1 VSLALQVLVTGLA
14 AGGVYGLVAIGHS
27 LVYRLTGIVH
37 FAFGDLVGLGVFT
50 TLLVAAGTAPVGQE
64 GVDRGRFLLALAIG
78 LAVCTLA
85 GALSYTL
92 AVEPYLTRGS
102 TIGWIGATVAIAFAI
117 RAALEAVF
125 ARPAYVLPDPLPFR
139 DVGRGGFVSV
149 GGASIQVRSFYV
161 FALAVALAAL
171 ATWTLARTRFGRG
184 LQAIAADQDG
194 ARIVGVP
201 ADRVIALAFGLAG
214 AVAAVAAVAAAP
226 QGPFAVD
233 SGTLLG
239 VKGLVAAL
247 VVGFASPWRAF
258 VAGVALG
265 VVEAAIAGLRVGGL
279 ELGPEYREV
288 LPLVLALMWVATRRF
303 GEVAEEALE

>member
-1 VSLALQVLVTGLA
+1 LQVLVTGLA
-14 AGGVYGLVAIGHS
+14 AGGVYGLVAIGHF

-37 FAFGDLVGLGVFT
+37 FAFGDLVGLGVFV
-50 TLLVAAGTAPVGQE
+50 TLLVAAGTAPLGQA
-64 GVDRGRFLLALAIG
+64 GVDRGRFALALLAG
-78 LAVCTLA
+78 LLVCAAA

-102 TIGWIGATVAIAFAI
+102 TIGWIGATLAIAFAI
-117 RAALEAVF
+117 RAALEATF
-125 ARPAYVLPDPLPFR
+125 ARPAYVVPDPFPFR
-139 DVGRGGFVSV
+139 EVGRGGFVTV

-161 FALAVALAAL
+161 VALALALAAL

-184 LQAIAADQDG
+184 LQAIASDQEG
-194 ARIVGVP
+194 ARVVGVP
-201 ADRVIALAFGLAG
+201 VDRLIALAFGLAG

-226 QGPFAVD
+226 GAPFAVE

-239 VKGLVAAL
+239 IKGLVAAL

-258 VAGVALG
+258 AAGVGLG

-279 ELGPEYREV
+279 ELGPEWREV
-288 LPLVLALMWVATRRF
+288 LPLALALAWVATRRF
-303 GEVAEEALE
+303 GEVAEEARE

>member
-14 AGGVYGLVAIGHS
+14 AGGVYGLVAIGHF
-27 LVYRLTGIVH
+27 LIYRLTGIVH

-50 TLLVAAGTAPVGQE
+50 TLLVAAGTAPLGRA
-64 GVDRGRFLLALAIG
+64 GVDNGRFALALLVG
-78 LAVCTLA
+78 VAVCAVA

-102 TIGWIGATVAIAFAI
+102 TIGWIGATVATAFAI

-125 ARPAYVLPDPLPFR
+125 ARPAYVVPDPFPFR
-139 DVGRGGFVSV
+139 DVGRGGFVTV
-149 GGASIQVRSFYV
+149 AGASIQMRSFYV
-161 FALAVALAAL
+161 VAVAVALAAL
-171 ATWTLARTRFGRG
+171 ATWTLARTRFGLG
-184 LQAIAADQDG
+184 LRAIAADQDG

-201 ADRVIALAFGLAG
+201 VDRLIALAFGLAG
-214 AVAAVAAVAAAP
+214 AVAAIAAVAAAP
-226 QGPFAVD
+226 QGPFAVG

-239 VKGLVAAL
+239 LKGLVAAL

-258 VAGVALG
+258 AAGIALG

-279 ELGPEYREV
+279 EVGPEYREV
-288 LPLVLALMWVATRRF
+288 IPLALALAWVAARRF
-303 GEVAEEALE
+303 GEVAEEAVE